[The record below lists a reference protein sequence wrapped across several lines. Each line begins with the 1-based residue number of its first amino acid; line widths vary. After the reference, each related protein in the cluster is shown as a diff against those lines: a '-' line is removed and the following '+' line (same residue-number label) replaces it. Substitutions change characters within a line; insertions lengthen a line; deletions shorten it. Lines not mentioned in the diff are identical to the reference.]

1 MGGSP
6 FSNFIT
12 AFSKRGSLRVQL
24 TLQVAI
30 LAALGLGSMTGWSA
44 WQMRRMLLG
53 SHQRTLDYVT
63 ERFMSDVAIY
73 ADKSSVAEAMGT
85 AIAKIPDGGND
96 DSNNVMV
103 WVEAPQREVVA
114 MSSAA
119 SKDSMT
125 LQELRPQI
133 PFPSRSHLVD
143 INGRYLLVCGEQLS
157 YDEEPIGKLYLAY
170 DVTQERQTYVEHV
183 RNLALANLLLLILLV
198 GAIAYRVYRVTT
210 PLKTLSETASRLSAA
225 DLGTTTLEVNKAP
238 EEIAGLVEAFN
249 AMLLRLSSSW
259 DKQRQ
264 FVNDASHELRTPLT
278 IVHGYLQSV
287 LRRKESL
294 NPLQQEALGTA
305 AEETQRTIHM
315 LQEMLEIARS
325 DSGQL
330 SFDLRPI
337 ALQPLLNS
345 VASTIQEVHQRSVG
359 IQAPQ
364 QPVAAIADPNHLR
377 QALLNLLENAVKYS
391 EPGDAICLSL
401 RAQSGLATV
410 TVQDEGI
417 GIEPEHL
424 NCVFERFYRADEA
437 RNRKG
442 GTGLGLAVVKT
453 LVEGMGGAIA
463 VQSELDKGSTF
474 TISLPRS

>member
-1 MGGSP
+1 MGGSS

-44 WQMRRMLLG
+44 WQMRRMLMG
-53 SHQRTLDYVT
+53 SHQRTLDYVA
-63 ERFMSDVAIY
+63 ERFMSDVTLY
-73 ADKSSVAEAMGT
+73 ADKSSVAAGIET
-85 AIAKIPDGGND
+85 AIAKIPDSGDSN
-96 DSNNVMV
+96 SNNVMV
-103 WVEAPQREVVA
+103 WVEAPQRDVIA
-114 MSSAA
+114 KSTAA

-125 LQELRPQI
+125 LQELRPKI
-133 PFPSRSHLVD
+133 PFPSRSHLVGID
-143 INGRYLLVCGEQLS
+143 DRYLLVCGEQLAYGS
-157 YDEEPIGKLYLAY
+157 QPIGKLYLAY
-170 DVTQERQTYVEHV
+170 DVTQERQTYIEHV
-183 RNLALANLLLLILLV
+183 RNLALASLLLLVLLV

-210 PLKTLSETASRLSAA
+210 PLKTISETASQLSAT
-225 DLGTTTLEVNKAP
+225 DLGSTTLEVTEAP

-249 AMLLRLSSSW
+249 AMLLRLSNSW

-264 FVNDASHELRTPLT
+264 FVNDASHELRTPLA

-337 ALQPLLNS
+337 ALQPLLRT
-345 VASTIQEVHQRSVG
+345 VAATIHDVHQRGVS
-359 IQAPQ
+359 IQAAQ
-364 QPVAAIADPNHLR
+364 QPVAAIADPEHLR

-391 EPGDAICLSL
+391 EPGQGIQLSL
-401 RAQSGLATV
+401 QTQSDKAIITV
-410 TVQDEGI
+410 SDDGI
-417 GIEPEHL
+417 GIAPEHL

-463 VQSELDKGSTF
+463 VQSELNKGSTF
-474 TISLPRS
+474 TILLPRP